1 MNILDKFRRTTNYD
15 LQVFFVD
22 YDNFVSTSFQKLV
35 AYYKGNSSVDKSVF
49 RELNR
54 LYKESLKIESTIS
67 SLHSSLSSTTEFWD
81 LIETFSTL
89 KVKLESMLNLAKWM
103 RSSYVYG
110 YENQSKF
117 KYILKQ
123 RQTLEN
129 VSMEFGSADPNEDWV
144 EMAVDNSVRE
154 LDYTKQGGNVLD
166 LKKTDN
172 HALNVTTVVDIMI
185 GDNIL
190 GKDMTQKI
198 EITADDITSLG
209 TVMTMEQS
217 AEICLT
223 TTRGSVPEFPTLGIS
238 KHFVG
243 STVNALRL
251 SSLLREVTNNFK
263 TDDSFKSVQMVDN
276 GINQDVAYYDFKIV
290 SRLNNETNKTL

>member
-1 MNILDKFRRTTNYD
+1 
-15 LQVFFVD
+15 
-22 YDNFVSTSFQKLV
+22 
-35 AYYKGNSSVDKSVF
+35 
-49 RELNR
+49 
-54 LYKESLKIESTIS
+54 
-67 SLHSSLSSTTEFWD
+67 
-81 LIETFSTL
+81 
-89 KVKLESMLNLAKWM
+89 MLNLAKWM

-223 TTRGSVPEFPTLGIS
+223 VTRGSVPEFPTIGIS

-276 GINQDVAYYDFKIV
+276 GIDQDVAYYDFKIV